1 MFAKALFL
9 ALIPGIFAANHAVT
23 IGANNALS
31 FTPTSVVAA
40 VGDTLTFTVYV
51 FPAACLRFP
60 DPHASYDNAVSPA
73 TVNAYL

>member
-1 MFAKALFL
+1 
-9 ALIPGIFAANHAVT
+9 
-23 IGANNALS
+23 
-31 FTPTSVVAA
+31 
-40 VGDTLTFTVYV
+40 VYV